1 MLRGRDQYALFH
13 QACGVADAGNVAAD
27 CLHLETIEI
36 DASKD
41 HSRAWRCRQ
50 YPQLNRSPAMQ
61 ADAAAFYGRAD
72 CLFLFQSLIYYLVF
86 DEEITAKVGKCHCV

>member
-1 MLRGRDQYALFH
+1 
-13 QACGVADAGNVAAD
+13 
-27 CLHLETIEI
+27 
-36 DASKD
+36 
-41 HSRAWRCRQ
+41 
-50 YPQLNRSPAMQ
+50 MQ